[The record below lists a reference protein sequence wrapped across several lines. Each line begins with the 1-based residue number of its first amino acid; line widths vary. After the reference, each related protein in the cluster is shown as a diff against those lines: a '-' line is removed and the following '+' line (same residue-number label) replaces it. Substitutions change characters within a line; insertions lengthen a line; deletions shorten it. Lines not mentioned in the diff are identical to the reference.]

1 MSAALIAGVLA
12 AVAYGSG
19 SVLQAAATRR
29 SSGLRV
35 LAQPLYLLGL
45 GLDLVGWLLSLL
57 ALRSLPLFAVESLLS
72 GSLAVTVVLARVV
85 LGVRLRRVDVAA
97 VVLVVAALAVLAVA
111 AGEQPA
117 GSPPG
122 GFTRALLV
130 IAVVLVLVTVVAYR
144 SWGATVLA
152 VIAGLGY
159 AGAALAARGAH
170 GIGAGGGGA
179 AGSDANGAGAL
190 WQVVTQPL
198 ALVIVL
204 CGGVAALAYVRA
216 VEHGAVGPVTA
227 LVAVVEVVVP
237 GVVGVA
243 ALGDGVRA
251 GWAPVSVLAV
261 CVALVGC
268 VVLANS
274 PGQRAAA

>member
-35 LAQPLYLLGL
+35 LVQPLYLLGL

-85 LGVRLRRVDVAA
+85 LGVRLRRVDVAS

-130 IAVVLVLVTVVAYR
+130 AAVVLALLMALAYR
-144 SWGATVLA
+144 TWGPTVLA

-170 GIGAGGGGA
+170 GTGTLEQI
-179 AGSDANGAGAL
+179 
-190 WQVVTQPL
+190 VTQPL

-237 GVVGVA
+237 GAVGVA
-243 ALGDGVRA
+243 VLGDGVRA
-251 GWAPVSVLAV
+251 GWGPAAVLAV
-261 CVALVGC
+261 VVALAGC

-274 PGQRAAA
+274 PGQRAAG